1 MRTKRLSAE
10 EAAAMSEIVKCD
22 ICGGVYNQRHL
33 SSHKRL
39 SHSKTRT
46 SSPPAADD
54 PEKLEALLSLYE
66 QLSDA
71 GKKEVLD
78 QLTSAEQKRK

>member
-1 MRTKRLSAE
+1 
-10 EAAAMSEIVKCD
+10 MSEIVKCD

-39 SHSKTRT
+39 SHGKSRT

-54 PEKLEALLSLYE
+54 PEKLEAVLSLYE
-66 QLSDA
+66 QLSDEE
-71 GKKEVLD
+71 KKKVLD
-78 QLTSAEQKRK
+78 QLASAEQKRK